1 MYSRAIATLF
11 MSMFYITKNCHQ
23 EFKYIIAPFMK
34 SWDVIPFCSSIIS
47 RRVVLTFDTN
57 SSNPQILLSNFNASL
72 AGSQIDSEISLRLSR
87 AMWKAMSGQNEQ
99 LASRMRES
107 LQAEVDTLRMQ
118 YEIDGFREGDF
129 NDAIAHMLEHY
140 LDPNLSSSDVMP

>member
-1 MYSRAIATLF
+1 
-11 MSMFYITKNCHQ
+11 
-23 EFKYIIAPFMK
+23 MK
-34 SWDVIPFCSSIIS
+34 SWDFIAFCSAIIS
-47 RRVVLTFDTN
+47 RCAVLTFDTN
-57 SSNPQILLSNFNASL
+57 VSNPQILLSNSHASL